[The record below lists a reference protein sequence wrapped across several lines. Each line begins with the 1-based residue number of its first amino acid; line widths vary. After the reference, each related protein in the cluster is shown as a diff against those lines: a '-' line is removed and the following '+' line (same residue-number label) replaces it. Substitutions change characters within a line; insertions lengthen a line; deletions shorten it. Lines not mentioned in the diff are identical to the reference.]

1 MNKPMVKLIRQI
13 ILTILLS
20 DDESVIVEVFS
31 RIAKSEKL
39 FLLREGLLLF
49 LQHFVLKNIEKSG
62 EASEGQLEMLS
73 NRVELAANVM
83 RSSASSF

>member
-1 MNKPMVKLIRQI
+1 MVKLIRQI

-39 FLLREGLLLF
+39 FMLREGLLLF
-49 LQHFVLKNIEKSG
+49 LQHFVLKNLEKNGGDESK
-62 EASEGQLEMLS
+62 LEMLS
-73 NRVELAANVM
+73 NRVEFAANVI
-83 RSSASSF
+83 RGSAASF